1 MGIVLKSKFKK
12 YRRNKLKQAL
22 RKKVENEKLSSY
34 ASILCDGSIEN
45 GEDEIT
51 NGSGKRISRKSIVTP
66 PVDFD
71 NTYKDSDIAQKQYN
85 ENLFRKSRSQR
96 AGSLALSSNIYS
108 DEVVSTDSDVCND
121 IISIPHSMVEYE
133 NEIGSLNNKNISDLK
148 SNRRNKN
155 NNKNRDGNGGN
166 KENPPT
172 SIPYFSKFLKFR
184 NKNDKNDKKGIVP
197 PRFDESSS
205 WKPRR
210 KVKRKKKSKYVHDVK
225 PKKVTFPQSLDQ
237 SLLDHEENSI
247 ISNSKKCVVIYK
259 DDDDDELYSSGSSSS
274 SSNTSD
280 SSSSSSSSS
289 STQRPFSDMNG
300 NSSPSSSSSTS
311 SFSNIAWGGGR
322 IRMESSCSPTSS
334 PSPTP

>member
-22 RKKVENEKLSSY
+22 RKKVENEKLNSY

-51 NGSGKRISRKSIVTP
+51 KGNGKRISRKSIVTP

-133 NEIGSLNNKNISDLK
+133 NEIGSLSNKNISDLK
-148 SNRRNKN
+148 SNSK
-155 NNKNRDGNGGN
+155 NKNRDGSGGI
-166 KENPPT
+166 KENPST
-172 SIPYFSKFLKFR
+172 SIPYFSKLLKFR

-225 PKKVTFPQSLDQ
+225 PKKITFPQSLDQ

-247 ISNSKKCVVIYK
+247 IGNSKKCVVIYK
-259 DDDDDELYSSGSSSS
+259 DDDDDEMYYSGSSSS

-280 SSSSSSSSS
+280 SSSSSSS